1 MYLTGGGKSGRSY
14 STVVHIVSVNFSK
27 SLYSICVGTC

>member
-1 MYLTGGGKSGRSY
+1 MGGAIVHGSGLT
-14 STVVHIVSVNFSK
+14 ISVNFSK